1 MKYLY
6 SIEGNIG
13 SGKSTLVQFL
23 KRSFK
28 NVIFLDEPV
37 HQWNEI
43 KDLSGETILEKYYN
57 NQKRYSFSFQMMAYI
72 TRLSDLRKAFK
83 NCEDNS
89 IIITERCLSTDREI
103 FAKMLYDDGKIE
115 EIEYQI
121 YLRWFN
127 EFIDNSFLSGIIYV
141 KTSPETCLTRIGIRG
156 RKGEN
161 IPLEYLQGI
170 HNYHENWINNTSV
183 NTLFLDGEPE
193 QTDILIEQIKAF
205 VKNDNF
211 F

>member
-43 KDLSGETILEKYYN
+43 KDSSGETILEKYYN
-57 NQKRYSFSFQMMAYI
+57 DQKRYSFSFQMMAYI

-83 NCEDNS
+83 NCLEGS
-89 IIITERCLSTDREI
+89 IIITERCLLTDREI

-127 EFIDNSFLSGIIYV
+127 EFMDNSFLSGIIYV
-141 KTSPETCLTRIGIRG
+141 KTSPETCLSRIEKRG

-161 IPLEYLQGI
+161 IPLEYLQGL

-183 NTLFLDGEPE
+183 DTLFLDGEPE
-193 QTDILIEQIKAF
+193 QSDVLFEQIKVC
-205 VKNDNF
+205 VKNVNF